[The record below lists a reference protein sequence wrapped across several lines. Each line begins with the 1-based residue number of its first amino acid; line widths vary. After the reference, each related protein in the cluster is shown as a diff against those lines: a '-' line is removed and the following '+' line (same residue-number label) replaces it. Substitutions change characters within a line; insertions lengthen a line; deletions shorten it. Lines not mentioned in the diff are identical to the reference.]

1 MRDLIGGLFAALVT
15 IIGIVALIALYN
27 NVTSSNKSSQ
37 ALTDLTSMV
46 GSVQATYISRPSYSG
61 ISSTVVINGKLAPAT
76 MVSGTQLVNPWGGVV
91 TVAVNSANTS
101 FFDTTEPSV
110 PSDACVK
117 MATAISNLGA
127 LTINGTSVTL
137 PADPSVVTTSCT
149 GSTNSLVFTFG
160 H

>member
-27 NVTSSNKSSQ
+27 SVTSSNKASQ

-46 GSVQATYISRPSYSG
+46 GQVQATYISHPSYAG
-61 ISSTVVINGKLAPAT
+61 LSSTVVINGNLAPAT

-91 TVAVNSANTS
+91 TVAQNSANSS
-101 FFDTTEPSV
+101 FFDITQPSV

-117 MATAISNLGA
+117 MATSISNLGS

-137 PADPSVVTTSCT
+137 PANPSVVTTACT
-149 GSTNSLVFTFG
+149 GTSNTLVFTFG

>member
-46 GSVQATYISRPSYSG
+46 GSVQATYISHPSYTNL
-61 ISSTVVINGKLAPAT
+61 SSTVVINGKLAPAT
-76 MVSGTQLVNPWGGVV
+76 MISGTTLINPWGGVV
-91 TVAVNSANTS
+91 TVAANAANSS
-101 FFDTTEPSV
+101 FFDVTEPSV
-110 PSDACVK
+110 PNDACAK

-127 LTINGTSVTL
+127 LTIGGTSVTL
-137 PADPSVVTTSCT
+137 PADPSVVTSSCT
-149 GSTNSLVFTFG
+149 GNANSLVFTFG

>member
-46 GSVQATYISRPSYSG
+46 GSIQATYISHPSYTNLSA
-61 ISSTVVINGKLAPAT
+61 TVVVNGNLAPAT
-76 MVSGTQLVNPWGGVV
+76 MISGAALINPWGGNV
-91 TVAVNSANTS
+91 TVAPAANTS
-101 FFDTTEPSV
+101 FFTVTEPSV
-110 PSDACVK
+110 PNDACVK

-127 LTINGTSVTL
+127 LSINGTSVTL
-137 PADPSVVTTSCT
+137 PADPSVVAGTCT
-149 GSTNSLVFTFG
+149 GNNNSLVFTFG

>member
-15 IIGIVALIALYN
+15 IVGIVALIAIYN
-27 NVTSSNKSSQ
+27 SVSSSNKSSQ

-46 GSVQATYISRPSYSG
+46 GQVQATYLSHPSYSG
-61 ISSTVVINGKLAPAT
+61 LSSTVVINGKLAPAT
-76 MVSGTQLVNPWGGVV
+76 MISGSNLVNPWGGVV
-91 TVAVNSANTS
+91 TVAANSANNA

-117 MATAISNLGA
+117 MATSISNLGA
-127 LTINGTSVTL
+127 LTINGTSVAL
-137 PADPSVVTTSCT
+137 PADPSVVTTNCT
-149 GSTNSLVFTFG
+149 GTSNSLVFTFG

>member
-27 NVTSSNKSSQ
+27 NVTSSNKASQ

-46 GSVQATYISRPSYSG
+46 GQVQATYLSHPSYSG
-61 ISSTVVINGKLAPAT
+61 LSSTVIINGKLAPAT
-76 MVSGTQLVNPWGGVV
+76 MISGTQLVNPWGGVV
-91 TVAVNSANTS
+91 TVAANSANTS

-117 MATAISNLGA
+117 MATSISNLGA
-127 LTINGTSVTL
+127 LTINGTSVSL
-137 PADPSVVTTSCT
+137 PADPSVVTTICT
-149 GSTNSLVFTFG
+149 GSANSLVFTFG